1 MTSMNVITT
10 ASDITFRF
18 DSDVTIVGETS
29 RTPKIDLLLTIKLT
43 AVRDRLRVLRRQLE
57 RRQGRHAGKLLP
69 PRVRHANRREDLVVQ
84 TRLSGPAC

>member
-29 RTPKIDLLLTIKLT
+29 RTPKIDLL
-43 AVRDRLRVLRRQLE
+43 RLGE
-57 RRQGRHAGKLLP
+57 
-69 PRVRHANRREDLVVQ
+69 
-84 TRLSGPAC
+84 